1 MPASRR
7 GGNRQPELFARCKR
21 PAIALPENHPM
32 VVLTD
37 TVDWTELEIA
47 AEKIRRKKLKNAAGR
62 PPALRATLGALT
74 LMAIRKMPY
83 REAEEQI
90 RYYAPARYLC
100 GLTETD
106 WTPDFTT
113 IQDFAQLL
121 GEDGCRLINEA
132 VVKQAVDLGLA
143 DAKVAVADMTA
154 QEAAIP
160 HPNEMGLLGGF
171 VRSIQTAAKRAGQGF
186 QAFLKK
192 AGGKFAA
199 AKEQLR
205 KYRLFAKSKTKEAK
219 NRMVSQMTSAIEDI
233 NQRLGKALAAGAE
246 QCRKLRGHAV
256 VARRK
261 LAELHETMGKLVPQI
276 RHWLRTG
283 FVASGKVINLHI
295 PELYS
300 IVRGKVGKAVEFGL
314 SWGITRLR
322 GGFVLASVANA
333 KTDFTDS
340 SYAVRAVEDLVALFG
355 KAPRAYAYDRG
366 GYSRQNVERLGEL
379 GVRDIGLTPRGRTA
393 WEVEGKVKDRLVR
406 ERALVEGSIGTIK
419 GNKYGFNHPPARSA
433 AMMGVCGQ
441 RAVLGLNL
449 TRLLRGAAQKKGITL
464 AA

>member
-1 MPASRR
+1 MPAPRR

-21 PAIALPENHPM
+21 PAITLPENHPI
-32 VVLTD
+32 VVLTE

-62 PPALRATLGALT
+62 PPALRAMLGALT

-132 VVKQAVDLGLA
+132 VVKQAVGLGLA
-143 DAKVAVADMTA
+143 DSKVAVADMTA

-171 VRSIQTAAKRAGQGF
+171 VRSVQAAAKRAGQGF
-186 QAFLKK
+186 QDFLSK

-205 KYRLFAKSKTKEAK
+205 KYRLFAKDKTKEAK
-219 NRMVSQMTSAIEDI
+219 NRMVAQMTCAIEDI
-233 NQRLGKALAAGAE
+233 DRKLGKALAAGAE
-246 QCRKLRGHAV
+246 QGRKLRGHAV
-256 VARRK
+256 DARRR
-261 LAELHETMGKLVPQI
+261 LVELHETMGKLVPQI

-322 GGFVLASVANA
+322 GGFVLASVANE

-355 KAPRAYAYDRG
+355 KAPRSYAYDRG
-366 GYSRQNVERLGEL
+366 GYSTANVERLGEL
-379 GVRDIGLTPRGRTA
+379 GVRNIGLAPRGRAA
-393 WEVEGKVKDRLVR
+393 WEVEGKVKERLIR
-406 ERALVEGSIGTIK
+406 ERAQVEGSIGTIK
-419 GNKYGFNHPPARSA
+419 GSKYGFNRPAARSA

-449 TRLLRGAAQKKGITL
+449 TKLLRGAAEKQGIVL

>member
-1 MPASRR
+1 MTARR
-7 GGNRQPELFARCKR
+7 QGGNRQPELFARSKR
-21 PAIALPENHPM
+21 PTIALPDNHPM
-32 VVLTD
+32 VVLTN
-37 TVDWTELEIA
+37 TVDWTEMEMR
-47 AEKIRRKKLKNAAGR
+47 AEKIRAKKLKNAAGR
-62 PPALRATLGALT
+62 PPQLRATLGALT

-132 VVKQAVDLGLA
+132 VVKQAVALGLA

-160 HPNEMGLLGGF
+160 YPNEMGLLGGF
-171 VRSIQTAAKRAGQGF
+171 VRSIESAAR
-186 QAFLKK
+186 K
-192 AGGKFAA
+192 AGESFKDFLGKAQGKFRA
-199 AKEQLR
+199 AKEQVR
-205 KYRLFAKSKTKEAK
+205 KYRLFAKSKTKAAK
-219 NRMVSQMTSAIEDI
+219 DRMVAQMTSAVEGI
-233 NQRLGKALAAGAE
+233 NHKLGKALAVASE
-246 QCRKLRGHAV
+246 QGRKLRGHAV

-283 FVASGKVINLHI
+283 FVAPGKIISLNI
-295 PELYS
+295 PQLYS

-322 GGFVLASVANA
+322 GGFVLATMASD
-333 KTDFTDS
+333 KTELTDS
-340 SYAVRAVEDLVALFG
+340 SYAVGAVEDLIALFG
-355 KAPRAYAYDRG
+355 KAPRGYAYDRG
-366 GYSRQNVERLGEL
+366 GYSTQNVERLGKL
-379 GVRDIGLTPRGRTA
+379 GVRNIGLAPRGRA
-393 WEVEGKVKDRLVR
+393 PWEVQGKVRDRLIR

-419 GNKYGFNHPPARSA
+419 CSKYGFNRPAARSA
-433 AMMGVCGQ
+433 AMMGLCGQ

-449 TRLLRGAAQKKGITL
+449 TKLLRGAAGRRGIAL

>member
-1 MPASRR
+1 
-7 GGNRQPELFARCKR
+7 
-21 PAIALPENHPM
+21 
-32 VVLTD
+32 
-37 TVDWTELEIA
+37 
-47 AEKIRRKKLKNAAGR
+47 
-62 PPALRATLGALT
+62 
-74 LMAIRKMPY
+74 MPY

-132 VVKQAVDLGLA
+132 VVKQAVALGLA

-171 VRSIQTAAKRAGQGF
+171 VRSIEAAAHKAGQGF
-186 QAFLKK
+186 KDFLGK
-192 AGGKFAA
+192 AHGKFRA

-205 KYRLFAKSKTKEAK
+205 KYRLFAKSKTKAAK
-219 NRMVSQMTSAIEDI
+219 NRMVAQMTSIVEGI
-233 NQRLGKALAAGAE
+233 NQKLGKALAAASE
-246 QCRKLRGHAV
+246 QGRKLRGHAV

-283 FVASGKVINLHI
+283 FVASGKIISLNI
-295 PELYS
+295 PQLYS

-322 GGFVLASVANA
+322 GGFVLATMASD
-333 KTDFTDS
+333 KTEITDS
-340 SYAVRAVEDLVALFG
+340 TYAVRAVEDLISAVRQGTARLRLRSRWVQHTERG
-355 KAPRAYAYDRG
+355 ATWQAWRPRYWAG
-366 GYSRQNVERLGEL
+366 
-379 GVRDIGLTPRGRTA
+379 PP
-393 WEVEGKVKDRLVR
+393 
-406 ERALVEGSIGTIK
+406 GT
-419 GNKYGFNHPPARSA
+419 
-433 AMMGVCGQ
+433 
-441 RAVLGLNL
+441 RAVGGPGEGERPTHQGAGAGRRVPSAPSSAPN
-449 TRLLRGAAQKKGITL
+449 TDSTARLLAQPR
-464 AA
+464 

>member
-1 MPASRR
+1 M
-7 GGNRQPELFARCKR
+7 
-21 PAIALPENHPM
+21 
-32 VVLTD
+32 
-37 TVDWTELEIA
+37 
-47 AEKIRRKKLKNAAGR
+47 
-62 PPALRATLGALT
+62 
-74 LMAIRKMPY
+74 
-83 REAEEQI
+83 
-90 RYYAPARYLC
+90 
-100 GLTETD
+100 
-106 WTPDFTT
+106 
-113 IQDFAQLL
+113 
-121 GEDGCRLINEA
+121 
-132 VVKQAVDLGLA
+132 DLGLA

-186 QAFLKK
+186 QDFLGK
-192 AGGKFAA
+192 AGGRFAA
-199 AKEQLR
+199 AKTLLR
-205 KYRLFAKSKTKEAK
+205 KYRLFAKDKTKEAK
-219 NRMVSQMTSAIEDI
+219 NRMVAQMTSAIEAI
-233 NQRLGKALAAGAE
+233 NTKLGRALAVAAE
-246 QCRKLRGHAV
+246 QGCKLRGHAV

-322 GGFVLASVANA
+322 GGFVLASVANE

-340 SYAVRAVEDLVALFG
+340 SYAVRAVEALVALFG

-366 GYSRQNVERLGEL
+366 GYSTRNVERLGKI
-379 GVRDIGLTPRGRTA
+379 GVRDIGLAPRGRTA
-393 WEVEGKVKDRLVR
+393 WEVEVKVKERLIR
-406 ERALVEGSIGTIK
+406 ERALVEGTIGTIK
-419 GNKYGFNHPPARSA
+419 GNKYGFNRPAARSA
-433 AMMGVCGQ
+433 AMMGACGQ

-449 TRLLRGAAQKKGITL
+449 TKLLRGVARKRGIAL

>member
-1 MPASRR
+1 MSARRR
-7 GGNRQPELFARCKR
+7 GGNSQPDLFPRSKR
-21 PAIALPENHPM
+21 PAISLPSNHPM

-37 TVDWTELEIA
+37 TVDWTEMELQ
-47 AEKIRRKKLKNAAGR
+47 AEKVRAKKLKSAAGR
-62 PPALRATLGALT
+62 PPNLRATLGALT

-132 VVKQAVDLGLA
+132 VVKQAVALGLA
-143 DAKVAVADMTA
+143 DSRVAVADMTA

-171 VRSIQTAAKRAGQGF
+171 VNSIAAAAKRAGQGF
-186 QAFLKK
+186 QSFL
-192 AGGKFAA
+192 GRVHGKLRA
-199 AKEQLR
+199 AKEHVR
-205 KYRLFAKSKTKEAK
+205 KYRLFAKGKTKVAK
-219 NRMVSQMTSAIEDI
+219 DRMVSQMTKIIEGI
-233 NQRLGKALAAGAE
+233 NQNLGEAIAAGSA
-246 QCRKLRGHAV
+246 QGRKLRGHAV
-256 VARRK
+256 VAQRK
-261 LAELHETMGKLVPQI
+261 LAELHATMGKLIPQI

-283 FVASGKVINLHI
+283 FVAAGKIINLHI
-295 PELYS
+295 PQVYS

-314 SWGITRLR
+314 SWGITRLG
-322 GGFVLASVANA
+322 GGFVLATMAGT

-340 SYAVRAVEDLVALFG
+340 SYAVRAVEDLAALFG

-366 GYSRQNVERLGEL
+366 GYSRENVERLGKL
-379 GVRDIGLTPRGRTA
+379 GVRDIGLAPRGRTP
-393 WEVEGKVKDRLVR
+393 WKVDGKVKDRLVR
-406 ERALVEGSIGTIK
+406 ERAMVEGSIGTIK
-419 GNKYGFNHPPARSA
+419 CSKYGFNRPAARSA
-433 AMMGVCGQ
+433 AMMGLYGQ

-449 TRLLRGAAQKKGITL
+449 TKLYRGAAGKKGIAL
-464 AA
+464 AV